1 MNQQNRESP
10 QAFEPRRGT
19 RLRNSSEKKR
29 KDYSDEADREIDL
42 EEARKKQF
50 RDSSVKKK
58 ASVPTHI
65 HQLFKTL
72 GHDYHELRAKNGGSI
87 PDLSDPSSIH
97 EIPNKSWRWRGLLN
111 IFFTFII
118 GLVSVFNN
126 EKIKQFLL
134 RGLHEKIGKEIN
146 EDDTSKKEKIASERY
161 SILQKL
167 TTYYKNS
174 PNQTVQKWTLAAVI
188 IDIAKSSEMK
198 EIEREFKL
206 SCFSGGASA
215 SRAYKHRELLRKPGG
230 LIVKPFV

>member
-1 MNQQNRESP
+1 MNQQNRDSP

-29 KDYSDEADREIDL
+29 KDCSDEADRVIEL
-42 EEARKKQF
+42 EEARKKLF
-50 RDSSVKKK
+50 RDSPVKK

-72 GHDYHELRAKNGGSI
+72 GHDYHELRAKNHGSI

-97 EIPNKSWRWRGLLN
+97 EIPNNSWRWTGLLN
-111 IFFTFII
+111 IFFTFIM

-134 RGLHEKIGKEIN
+134 RGLHERIGKEIN
-146 EDDTSKKEKIASERY
+146 EDDTSKKKVAIERY

-167 TTYYKNS
+167 TSYYKNS
-174 PNQTVQKWTLAAVI
+174 PNWTILLHMLFCFLFFIFAIV
-188 IDIAKSSEMK
+188 SETP
-198 EIEREFKL
+198 
-206 SCFSGGASA
+206 
-215 SRAYKHRELLRKPGG
+215 LL
-230 LIVKPFV
+230 